1 MRCVNLNTRDKY
13 AHFKIACRSTPEAR
27 KLRPLGASCSRFMLL
42 MAVLTSPGLISEL
55 SAHVPFLSIL
65 WVVNNIGP
73 TSLTLRRPS
82 LKRWFLSDPL
92 LDRSRPNLF
101 SYLNIFC
108 LVIEEKHTFNPQV
121 AGAWSERQ
129 KMFHGGSF
137 LKLADDDMDIQNP
150 EAQNR
155 EMSGF

>member
-1 MRCVNLNTRDKY
+1 MPLSLTFACVHLDTRDKY

-55 SAHVPFLSIL
+55 SAHVPFLFIL

-73 TSLTLRRPS
+73 TSLTLRRPN

-101 SYLNIFC
+101 SYFIIVC
-108 LVIEEKHTFNPQV
+108 LVFGEKKKTYFYSFNCC
-121 AGAWSERQ
+121 
-129 KMFHGGSF
+129 F
-137 LKLADDDMDIQNP
+137 
-150 EAQNR
+150 
-155 EMSGF
+155 

>member
-1 MRCVNLNTRDKY
+1 MITHVPGTDAFKVYFCLCASRHQRLIY

-73 TSLTLRRPS
+73 TSLTLRRPN

-101 SYLNIFC
+101 SYFIIVC
-108 LVIEEKHTFNPQV
+108 LVIGEKTYF
-121 AGAWSERQ
+121 
-129 KMFHGGSF
+129 
-137 LKLADDDMDIQNP
+137 
-150 EAQNR
+150 
-155 EMSGF
+155 